1 MAQTRHLWPLRT
13 RSRLVTCPRRSRGRA
28 RAPSPVNAQETRF
41 LRPRRSS
48 FVLGLM
54 ALVGAVLLLFGV
66 GVATPEPAAIQ
77 QKRAQV
83 EAIQAELAAI
93 DAEVERAAEA
103 YNGARYQLGIIKA
116 RIEQNKR
123 QIKGTEADLEKSEK
137 VLGERLRDLYATP
150 DPT

>member
-1 MAQTRHLWPLRT
+1 MFVPGL
-13 RSRLVTCPRRSRGRA
+13 LV
-28 RAPSPVNAQETRF
+28 
-41 LRPRRSS
+41 
-48 FVLGLM
+48 
-54 ALVGAVLLLFGV
+54 LVGAALLVFGV

-103 YNGARYQLGIIKA
+103 YNGARYQLGVIKA

-123 QIKGTEADLEKSEK
+123 QIEAHQARP
-137 VLGERLRDLYATP
+137 GEVREGARRASARHLRDALTP
-150 DPT
+150 RSPRS